1 MVHTSAGRR
10 DKKVQVLGAEVLLRK
25 PCHSLQCVD
34 KCVNRD
40 PTFLRLF
47 LVDPVRTNESRGSE
61 KIKEQ
66 KQGRC
71 VNHKEIVTYFTCL
84 KRYSRISLVVRGL
97 RIHCCHCYGS
107 GDFCGSGSIP
117 GPETSACCN
126 CGQTHKKK
134 HSKLYDQKCSIFTI
148 YLCYF
153 LSILL

>member
-97 RIHCCHCYGS
+97 RIHCCHCYG
-107 GDFCGSGSIP
+107 CGYYHGTSLIP
-117 GPETSACCN
+117 CPEILHAVIVA
-126 CGQTHKKK
+126 KKK
-134 HSKLYDQKCSIFTI
+134 NNNNNSITRRNNVRRNCLI
-148 YLCYF
+148 GEA
-153 LSILL
+153 

>member
-134 HSKLYDQKCSIFTI
+134 AFKTV
-148 YLCYF
+148 
-153 LSILL
+153 